1 MNPKQKNGPPS
12 APEGAVRLA
21 LDVSA
26 TPAAEGEVGSYVDV
40 IASTASRDRDGEIV
54 EQDFDLSRTPSV
66 PVYWEHNFA
75 AGWGMDPYA
84 PETTLPIGRAENLR
98 VEDGALKA
106 RLFFVDEKAN
116 PLAPKVFEGF
126 RQGSIKSV
134 SIGFQP
140 GDVRVEEI
148 DGEEV
153 LVLAQN
159 ELLEISACGIGINRD
174 AGVEA
179 ISAKTFSALRARA
192 KENGM
197 IKGKKADAPPAGEST
212 TTESAKGMKAC
223 ESCKAEGASD
233 AKFCAACG
241 KAFPAPEAEKPATEE
256 PAKSDPAAG
265 EAKSFL
271 ATVGAKSF
279 REAGA
284 VFAAMQ
290 EKAAGY
296 DRLEA
301 RVAEIES
308 DRREGEVKS
317 IVDEAIRT
325 GYLRPAKKSE
335 ALAICG
341 AGEDGK
347 GADPDLLRRYVKS
360 LPRVV
365 EIDGKGAKTPAE
377 AEDTEITPE
386 LRRVLKKSGITIEQ
400 YVENEKARAA
410 RKAGG

>member
-12 APEGAVRLA
+12 EPEGTVRRA

-126 RQGSIKSV
+126 KQGSIKSV
-134 SIGFQP
+134 SIGFLP
-140 GDVRVEEI
+140 HDVRVEVH
-148 DGEEV
+148 DDEEV

-159 ELLEISACGIGINRD
+159 ELLEISACGVGVNRD
-174 AGVEA
+174 AAVEA

-197 IKGKKADAPPAGEST
+197 IKAKKADAPPAGEST
-212 TTESAKGMKAC
+212 TTESAKAMKAC
-223 ESCKAEGASD
+223 ESCKAENGND
-233 AKFCAACG
+233 AKFCSACG

-256 PAKSDPAAG
+256 PAKSDPAAA

-271 ATVGAKSF
+271 ASVGAKSF
-279 REAGA
+279 REAGVA
-284 VFAAMQ
+284 FAALQ

-308 DRREGEVKS
+308 DRREAEVKS

-325 GYLRPAKKSE
+325 GFLMPAKKAE

-347 GADPDLLRRYVKS
+347 GADPALLRRYVKS
-360 LPRVV
+360 LPKVV

-400 YVENEKARAA
+400 YVENEKARKA